1 MYMRRA
7 TVYCLQIPAG
17 ILSRDANGYTFQ
29 YLATYLENADLPA
42 ISLTLPRQAAPFRS
56 QVLFAFFFGL
66 LAEGELKTVQCRVL
80 RIDEHDHFTRLLKT
94 CSVETIGGVTIQEL
108 P

>member
-7 TVYCLQIPAG
+7 TAYCLQIPAG

-42 ISLTLPRQAAPFRS
+42 ISLTLP
-56 QVLFAFFFGL
+56 LF
-66 LAEGELKTVQCRVL
+66 C
-80 RIDEHDHFTRLLKT
+80 
-94 CSVETIGGVTIQEL
+94 
-108 P
+108 